1 MPRAFDLALERRW
14 RERLRNFQR
23 SGLSVREFCR
33 SEAVQEHTFFW
44 WRREL
49 TRRDRVRKMAPPGL
63 RRARRGPT
71 KRRRIHKP
79 CDDGESATGQARG
92 DGESATGQPCGDGES
107 VRGHAPGR
115 RAFVPVQLMA
125 EPLPASCF
133 EFRLGAGLLRVPDT
147 VEEQALRRA
156 IRVLREEVARC

>member
-1 MPRAFDLALERRW
+1 MPRAFDLDLERRW
-14 RERLRNFQR
+14 RKRLRKFR
-23 SGLSVREFCR
+23 RCGLSVREFCR
-33 SEAVQEHTFFW
+33 DEAVEEYTFFW

-49 TRRDRVRKMAPPGL
+49 ARRDRLRSTVRSVPLRSRRRCGK
-63 RRARRGPT
+63 RRAVQ
-71 KRRRIHKP
+71 KRRV
-79 CDDGESATGQARG
+79 ESECSPSNAHGG
-92 DGESATGQPCGDGES
+92 
-107 VRGHAPGR
+107 

-133 EFRLGAGLLRVPDT
+133 EFRLGAGLLRVPAT

>member
-14 RERLRNFQR
+14 RERLRKFRQ

-33 SEAVQEHTFFW
+33 AEAVEEYTFFW

-49 TRRDRVRKMAPPGL
+49 TRRDRLRKTARPNPV
-63 RRARRGPT
+63 RARQRLP
-71 KRRRIHKP
+71 KRRGIHK
-79 CDDGESATGQARG
+79 ARG
-92 DGESATGQPCGDGES
+92 DGESA
-107 VRGHAPGR
+107 RGHAPGR

-133 EFRLGAGLLRVPDT
+133 EFRLGAGLLRVPAT